1 MNCADVAPAF
11 HALELRSPIDVSKEG
26 VRQPGRPGN
35 VEHLKEASGEHGAR
49 DTGGYVCLVGEAA

>member
-1 MNCADVAPAF
+1 M
-11 HALELRSPIDVSKEG
+11 SKEG